1 MLSSEI
7 RFHTDSQN
15 LSACFKHLSGMTF
28 FNSNGDECCGDG
40 AGDGGGV
47 RASSVMSDGGTDE
60 RGRRGG
66 EDKASSRD
74 QPHVIVLCPITQF
87 EQACRKVA
95 RESAPQGYSD
105 DGLLLRPVS
114 SATETEP
121 AVVSARGGPYREDA
135 AALDAA
141 GV

>member
-1 MLSSEI
+1 
-7 RFHTDSQN
+7 
-15 LSACFKHLSGMTF
+15 MTF

-66 EDKASSRD
+66 EDKASRD

-95 RESAPQGYSD
+95 RERAPQGYSD